1 MEEKKEKVLIVEDE
15 TKLARFV
22 ELELKH
28 EGYEV
33 FVANDGRS
41 GIESYFEHE
50 PDIILL
56 DLMLPQL
63 NGIEVCRRIRKES
76 NVPIIMLT
84 AKGEVM
90 DKVLGLDNGADDY
103 ITKPFAIEEVLARI
117 IVALRHTTINNK
129 ENDEKILTLKDLT
142 VDLQK
147 HGVKYKNEEIELTKR
162 EFELLV
168 YLLQN
173 KNIVITRNQILNQVW
188 GYDYIGETNVVDVY
202 IRYLR
207 TKIDDKFGV
216 KLIHTIRGV
225 GYFAKDE

>member
-1 MEEKKEKVLIVEDE
+1 M
-15 TKLARFV
+15 
-22 ELELKH
+22 
-28 EGYEV
+28 
-33 FVANDGRS
+33 
-41 GIESYFEHE
+41 
-50 PDIILL
+50 
-56 DLMLPQL
+56 
-63 NGIEVCRRIRKES
+63 
-76 NVPIIMLT
+76 
-84 AKGEVM
+84 
-90 DKVLGLDNGADDY
+90 
-103 ITKPFAIEEVLARI
+103 
-117 IVALRHTTINNK
+117 RHTAINNK
-129 ENDEKILTLKDLT
+129 ENNENILTLKDLS

-147 HGVKYKNEEIELTKR
+147 HSVKYKEEEIELTKR

-207 TKIDDKFGV
+207 TKIDDRFDV

>member
-41 GIESYFEHE
+41 GIESYFEYE

-117 IVALRHTTINNK
+117 RVALRHTTINNK
-129 ENDEKILTLKDLT
+129 ENDENILTLKDLT

>member
-1 MEEKKEKVLIVEDE
+1 
-15 TKLARFV
+15 
-22 ELELKH
+22 
-28 EGYEV
+28 
-33 FVANDGRS
+33 
-41 GIESYFEHE
+41 
-50 PDIILL
+50 
-56 DLMLPQL
+56 MLPQL

-76 NVPIIMLT
+76 SVPIIMLT

-117 IVALRHTTINNK
+117 RVALRHTAINNK
-129 ENDEKILTLKDLT
+129 ENNENILTLKDLS

-147 HGVKYKNEEIELTKR
+147 HSVKYKEEEIELTKR

-207 TKIDDKFGV
+207 TKIDDRFDV

>member
-41 GIESYFEHE
+41 GIESYLEHE

-117 IVALRHTTINNK
+117 RVALRHTTINNK
-129 ENDEKILTLKDLT
+129 ENDENILTLKNLT

-147 HGVKYKNEEIELTKR
+147 HSVKYKNEEIELTKR

>member
-1 MEEKKEKVLIVEDE
+1 MDTYKVLIIEDE
-15 TKLARFV
+15 VKLSRFV

-28 EGYEV
+28 EGYQV
-33 FVANDGRS
+33 CTASDGRA
-41 GIESYFEHE
+41 GVDAFYEFK

-63 NGIEVCRRIRKES
+63 SGIEVCRRIRKES

-90 DKVLGLDNGADDY
+90 DKVMGLDNGADDY
-103 ITKPFAIEEVLARI
+103 ITKPFAIEEVLARMR
-117 IVALRHTTINNK
+117 VAIKRTKQTNSYN
-129 ENDEKILTLKDLT
+129 ILKLKNLT
-142 VDLQK
+142 VDIAK
-147 HGVKYKNEEIELTKR
+147 RVVKFDDTEIELTKR

-168 YLLQN
+168 YLIQN
-173 KNIVITRNQILNQVW
+173 KNIVITRDQILNQVW

-207 TKIDDKFGV
+207 TKIDDKFNT
-216 KLIHTIRGV
+216 KFIHTIRGV
-225 GYFAKDE
+225 GYFAKDED

>member
-41 GIESYFEHE
+41 SIESYFEHE

-117 IVALRHTTINNK
+117 RVALRHTTINNK
-129 ENDEKILTLKDLT
+129 ENDENILTLKDLT